1 MAGKT
6 LKEAAA
12 EKACSP
18 MEVQGIAVEGVTA
31 EALADFEFLE
41 AMAVLCDP
49 LATDSEQLRAMAGIA
64 PAVFGPAQ
72 WRRIK
77 AELRARN
84 GGSLPA
90 DAVMKFVFDV
100 LEQAKAKN

>member
-1 MAGKT
+1 MAGRT

-12 EKACSP
+12 GKAP
-18 MEVQGIAVEGVTA
+18 AAMEVQGIAVEGVTA
-31 EALADFEFLE
+31 ESLADFEFLE
-41 AMAVLCDP
+41 AVAVLCDP
-49 LATDSEQLRAMAGIA
+49 TATDSEQLRAMAGIA
-64 PAVFGPAQ
+64 PAVFGAAQ

-77 AELRARN
+77 AELRERN

-90 DAVMKFVFDV
+90 DAVMGFVFDV